1 MKVLSFISL
10 LIIAGGFV
18 VGSGRPPARVPSAE
32 DPAGRSPAGFHHVHL
47 NTTDPRGAIDFYTGR
62 FESEPA
68 RFAGRFNAVR
78 TPQSWLLFNRVGA
91 APPWELTS
99 AIWHIGWGAENMP
112 AEYDRQLK
120 IGTRFFEPL
129 TDISDIG
136 GNPNARP
143 GSFYYAY
150 VESPDRALIELNTA
164 PHHHFG
170 HLHLFSADPITA
182 GEWYTKYF
190 GVKRRSRAPSRE
202 PRFYRGLQIGPSV
215 SFMLD
220 EINIIIFPVEY
231 AKKAYADHWR
241 GRTELEPTRGR
252 VIDHLGIRVDD
263 LNETL
268 SRMRQDG
275 VKVTAA
281 ARVLAGGRI
290 RSAFIEGPDRIGI
303 ELVEDRSSRTRT
315 SQTAP

>member
-1 MKVLSFISL
+1 MKVLSFIFVL
-10 LIIAGGFV
+10 V
-18 VGSGRPPARVPSAE
+18 VGGAFVGGVGRPAGRAPAAQDPSGRPA
-32 DPAGRSPAGFHHVHL
+32 AGFHHVHL
-47 NTTDPRGAIDFYTGR
+47 NTTDPRRAIDFYNRR
-62 FESEPA
+62 FESSPA
-68 RFAGRFNAVR
+68 KFAGRLDAVQ
-78 TPQSWLLFNRVGA
+78 TPQSWLLFNRVGV

-99 AIWHIGWGAENMP
+99 AIWHIGWGAEDMP
-112 AEYDRQLK
+112 AEYERQLK

-170 HLHLFSADPITA
+170 HLHLFSADPIAA
-182 GEWYTKYF
+182 GDWYTKYF
-190 GVKRRSRAPSRE
+190 GVKRRSRTPSRE

-215 SFMLD
+215 SFVLD
-220 EINIIIFPVEY
+220 QVNVIIFPVEY
-231 AKKAYADHWR
+231 ARKAYADHWR

-252 VIDHLGIRVDD
+252 AIDHLGIRVDD

-268 SRMRQDG
+268 SLMRQDG

-281 ARVLAGGRI
+281 ARPLAGRGV

-303 ELVEDRSSRTRT
+303 ELVEDRSNRDRT
-315 SQTAP
+315 SQTAQ